1 MGREEDIMHWV
12 SKSIAEEI
20 DFEILSTMLVD
31 ECGWT
36 RVVIFDIQ
44 RPVKQATN
52 VNTWLHTE
60 CVKHW
65 KHLGATWI
73 FEDQNEAALFRLTW
87 M

>member
-1 MGREEDIMHWV
+1 MGREEDIMHRV
-12 SKSIAEEI
+12 SKSIADEI
-20 DFEILSTMLVD
+20 DFEILSSMLIN
-31 ECGWT
+31 EGGWT

-44 RPVKQATN
+44 RSARATN

-73 FEDQNEAALFRLTW
+73 FESQEEAALFRLTW
-87 M
+87 A